1 MGSGKSTHG
10 KRLASVLKC
19 SFVDLDEYI
28 QRSEN
33 KTIQFIFD
41 HEGEEVFRDL
51 ETKYLT
57 ELINKPENLVVSLGG
72 GTVCFNNNI
81 ELVKTNGLLVYIEMS
96 PRSLADRLEKSQQ
109 KRPLLKN
116 VPADQLFSFIEQKLK
131 ERSKYY
137 HQAHLIMKGE
147 NLNYLELH
155 RLIVENKKSNNV
167 V

>member
-10 KRLASVLKC
+10 KKLASALKYL
-19 SFVDLDEYI
+19 FVDLDEYI

-41 HEGEEVFRDL
+41 HEGEEVFRSL

-57 ELINKPENLVVSLGG
+57 ELISKPENLIISLGG
-72 GTVCFNNNI
+72 GTICFNDNI
-81 ELVKTNGLLVYIEMS
+81 GLVKSSGLLVYIEMS
-96 PRSLADRLEKSQQ
+96 PRALADRLEKSQQ

-116 VPADQLFSFIEQKLK
+116 IPAGQLFSFIEQKLD
-131 ERSKYY
+131 ERNKYY
-137 HQAHLIMKGE
+137 HQAHLVIKGE

-155 RLIVENKKSNNV
+155 RRIVETKRNGNAV
-167 V
+167 

>member
-10 KRLASVLKC
+10 KKLASVLKFP
-19 SFVDLDEYI
+19 FVDLDEYI

-57 ELINKPENLVVSLGG
+57 ELINKPESLVISLGG

-81 ELVKTNGLLVYIEMS
+81 ELVKSSGLLVYIEMS
-96 PRSLADRLEKSQQ
+96 PRSLADRLEKSRQ

-116 VPADQLFSFIEQKLK
+116 VPADELFGFIEKKLD
-131 ERSKYY
+131 ERNKFY
-137 HQAHLIMKGE
+137 HQAHLVMKGE

-155 RLIVENKKSNNV
+155 RLIIESKKKGNAV
-167 V
+167 